1 MIRFEIN
8 TKAQDANLIQSDA
21 YKAKQASDAK
31 NDEIVKRFTDQSSV
45 TIEHDLGVLY
55 PDLIAYYQDT
65 TDVMFPK
72 DVDYA
77 EGQIVVHFGEPVS
90 GKIILSN

>member
-8 TKAQDANLIQSDA
+8 TKAQDLNLLQSDK
-21 YKAKQASDAK
+21 YKSDKESDIK
-31 NDEIVKRFTDQSSV
+31 NKEIIKTFSDQSSV
-45 TIEHDLGVLY
+45 TIDHDLGVLY
-55 PDLIAYYQDT
+55 PDLIAYYEDT

-72 DVDYA
+72 DVDYLDNKV
-77 EGQIVVHFGEPVS
+77 VVHFGEPVS